1 MHYSF
6 DVYIYIYINIIVLF
20 LLGQNLGGM
29 IWGGVF
35 WMQGMG
41 WYWVVDRRMGYRCK
55 DVAEVD

>member
-1 MHYSF
+1 MHYFF
-6 DVYIYIYINIIVLF
+6 DVYIYQHHNSF

-29 IWGGVF
+29 IWGFFF

-41 WYWVVDRRMGYRCK
+41 CYWGVERRMGNRRK

>member
-1 MHYSF
+1 MHYFF
-6 DVYIYIYINIIVLF
+6 DVYIYQHHNSF

-29 IWGGVF
+29 IWGGFF

-41 WYWVVDRRMGYRCK
+41 CYWGVERRMGNRRK